1 MRIISGSHKG
11 RAFHPPKNL
20 PVRPTTDFGK
30 EALFNILNSR
40 LAFETTNALDLFCGT
55 GSIGYELVSRGCPSV
70 TAVDSNFGCCT
81 YTKKMAKEF
90 GFENIQVIKSDVF
103 KFLNTTHQQYDF
115 IFADPPY
122 SLQETIKLPD
132 LIFNKN
138 LLCANG
144 ILIVEHPKEL
154 NFASTERFLEQR
166 NYSKVNFSIFT

>member
-30 EALFNILNSR
+30 EALFNILNNR
-40 LAFETTNALDLFCGT
+40 LAFETTSALDLFCGT
-55 GSIGYELVSRGCPSV
+55 GSIGYELASRGCPSV
-70 TAVDSNFGCCT
+70 IAVDSNFGCCT
-81 YTKKMAKEF
+81 YAKKMAEEF
-90 GFENIQVIKSDVF
+90 GFKNIQVIKSDVF
-103 KFLNTTHQQYDF
+103 KFINTTHQQFDF

-122 SLQETIKLPD
+122 SMQETIELPD

-144 ILIVEHPKEL
+144 ILIVEHPREL
-154 NFASTERFLEQR
+154 SFTSTERFLEQR